1 MFWKNSIR
9 KRLREI
15 FYPFKRFYTGVKRL
29 IEFTP
34 IIWNSYD
41 WDYTYATNLFQFQLL
56 RMADYFDKHGNLE
69 TNRHSA
75 QRIRT
80 VCKLMD
86 RSYNE
91 YYIDAAYD
99 SLMEKYGK
107 EAFEFELSP
116 TDYGKNSLCFKY
128 ESYPNAK
135 EIKEARHQAF
145 HKAIKKQEKAHRL
158 LWKLIEHDIQRW
170 WD

>member
-1 MFWKNSIR
+1 MSWKKEIR
-9 KRLREI
+9 QWLREK
-15 FYPFKRFYTGVKRL
+15 FYPFKRFYQGVKRL

-41 WDYTYATNLFQFQLL
+41 WDHTYATNLFQFQLL
-56 RMADYFDKHGNLE
+56 RMADYFDKYDHLE
-69 TNRHSA
+69 NNRYNA

-86 RSYNE
+86 KVYNE
-91 YYIDAAYD
+91 EYIDKAYD
-99 SLMEKYGK
+99 GLSKIYGE
-107 EAFEFELSP
+107 EAFKFELSP

-135 EIKEARHQAF
+135 EIEEARHQAF

-158 LWKLIEHDIQRW
+158 LWKLVEHDIQRW